1 MFFRKTLA
9 RIKELEARQE
19 SLYEHIR
26 SIEDS
31 DPMRFLDDKYYELRK
46 EAVKLARTVIKRGKH
61 LETTSKCGI
70 FAEVRKTYKWK
81 NTTIELVFYP
91 SQYTS
96 AEYDLYQVVT
106 DDITFKG
113 KDAEELWMFAE
124 QCHDRPEVA

>member
-9 RIKELEARQE
+9 RIKALEERQE

-31 DPMRFLDDKYYELRK
+31 DPMMFLTDKYYELRK
-46 EAVKLARTVIKRGKH
+46 EAVKLARTVIKHGKR
-61 LETTSKCGI
+61 TKTVTKFGG
-70 FAEVRKTYKWK
+70 FAETRKTIKWK

-91 SQYTS
+91 SQFTS
-96 AEYDLYQVVT
+96 ADHDVFQVVT

-113 KDAEELWMFAE
+113 KDAEELWYFAE
-124 QCHDRPEVA
+124 QCHDRPEAD